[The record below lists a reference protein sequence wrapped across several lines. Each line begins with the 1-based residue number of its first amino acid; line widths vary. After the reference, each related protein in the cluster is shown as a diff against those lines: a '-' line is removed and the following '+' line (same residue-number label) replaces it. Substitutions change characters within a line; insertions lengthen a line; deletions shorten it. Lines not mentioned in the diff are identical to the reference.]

1 MPVPRPSR
9 RQLLHGAAALALTG
23 CRRAAGGPLHVLV
36 AASLAEVM
44 AAILTDFAERRGEA
58 TPDLVA
64 DASSRLATQIRAG
77 APADVF
83 ISADL
88 AWMDA
93 LADDGLVLDD
103 TRHALLGNRLVV
115 VTPRDA
121 PWVPADASALATA
134 TRLALAGGAVPAGR
148 YARAALTSLGI
159 ADALSARI
167 VEADDVRTA
176 LAWVA
181 RGEAPAG
188 IGYATDAAIEPAVRV
203 AFAIPESSHPPIV
216 YPIAALRDAGQPA
229 AARAFVEHCRSASAA
244 DRFRAAGFTVL

>member
-1 MPVPRPSR
+1 MPVPCPTR
-9 RQLLHGAAALALTG
+9 RQLARGAAALVLAG
-23 CRRAAGGPLHVLV
+23 CRRAPGGPLHVLV
-36 AASLAEVM
+36 AASLADVM
-44 AAILTDFAERRGEA
+44 AAIVEDFAAASGNP
-58 TPDLVA
+58 TPELVA

-83 ISADL
+83 LPADL

-93 LADDGLVLDD
+93 LTADGLVQDD

-121 PWVPADASALATA
+121 AWVPADASALATA
-134 TRLALAGGAVPAGR
+134 TRLALAGAAVPAGK
-148 YARAALTSLGI
+148 YARAALASLGI

-181 RGEAPAG
+181 RGEVPAG
-188 IGYATDAAIEPAVRV
+188 IVYATDAAIEPAVRV

-216 YPIAALRDAGQPA
+216 YCIAALRGA
-229 AARAFVEHCRSASAA
+229 AAPVPARAFVEHCRSASAA